1 MSYVQFYLCLYL
13 QWATSSLSFW
23 ASDVLYLPTYT
34 FFFVFS
40 KTFFIFSKLAVYP
53 LFSVYFEWLF
63 VSDLQCV
70 LHDVMESALGS
81 GSLGNYVF
89 PSCPSLNPDFHQVTA
104 TLRNALLS
112 SHRPKSNETS
122 WIQTE
127 ISEAM
132 SNQFFMVLLW
142 RGMLQTH
149 SFASTSHTH
158 VYV

>member
-1 MSYVQFYLCLYL
+1 
-13 QWATSSLSFW
+13 
-23 ASDVLYLPTYT
+23 
-34 FFFVFS
+34 
-40 KTFFIFSKLAVYP
+40 
-53 LFSVYFEWLF
+53 